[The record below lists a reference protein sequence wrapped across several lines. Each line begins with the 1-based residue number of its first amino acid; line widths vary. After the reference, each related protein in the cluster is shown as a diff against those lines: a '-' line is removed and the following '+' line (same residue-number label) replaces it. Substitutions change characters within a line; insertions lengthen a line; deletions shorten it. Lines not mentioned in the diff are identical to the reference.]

1 MSLPKVVTRF
11 APSPT
16 GFLHIGG
23 ARTALFNW
31 YFAKHMALMGHDSA
45 FLLRVEDTDKARSTD
60 EATQAILEGLDWLG
74 LSYDGEIVYQSQ
86 NVGDHVKTAKAMLAS
101 GTAYKCYCNAE
112 ELESLRAASETA
124 FRSPWRDKVET
135 TDRPFTVRFRVPD
148 GKTKITDL
156 VQGDIT
162 WENENFD
169 DLVLLRADG
178 SPTYMLAVVVDDH
191 NMGVTHVIRG
201 DDHLINA
208 GRQTQIYRAMDW
220 RVPHWAHVPLIH
232 GPDGKK
238 LSKRHGSLGVDAY
251 RDLGYLPGGL
261 RNYLLKLG
269 WAHGDMEIFYNEDAA
284 KVFTLDGIN
293 SAPAR
298 LDFDKMDFINSQHIL
313 HTPNDELL
321 SKAAPFFETKNG
333 APLSAEKQA
342 RVASAMD
349 SLKPRS
355 KTFVEMAAQA
365 AYLLAD
371 RPLTISGKTA
381 KPFKNDQTLDYL
393 RTLTSRLNVLE
404 DTQWTENKVQDILTT
419 FVEDHGIGF
428 GKIGQP
434 VRAALTAGAP
444 SPDLSLVI
452 SLLGK
457 AETLGRIEDVLS
469 GASLNKNSSIE

>member
-1 MSLPKVVTRF
+1 MNSQKIVTRF

-31 YFAKHMALMGHDSA
+31 YFAKHMALEGHDTS
-45 FLLRVEDTDKARSTD
+45 FLLRVEDTDKARSTK
-60 EATQAILEGLDWLG
+60 EATQAILDGLDWLG
-74 LSYDGEIVYQSQ
+74 LTYDGEIVYQSQ
-86 NVGDHVKTAKAMLAS
+86 NASKHVEAAQALLAA
-101 GTAYKCYCNAE
+101 GKAYKCYCSPE
-112 ELESLRAASETA
+112 ELDEIRQSSETA
-124 FRSPWRDKVET
+124 LRSPWRDKDQTSE
-135 TDRPFTVRFRVPD
+135 DPYTVRFRVPD
-148 GKTKITDL
+148 GQTKITDH

-191 NMGVTHVIRG
+191 DMGVTHVVRG

-208 GRQTQIYRAMDW
+208 GRQTQIYQAMGWD
-220 RVPHWAHVPLIH
+220 VPQWAHVPLIH

-238 LSKRHGSLGVDAY
+238 LSKRHGALGVEAY
-251 RDLGYLPGGL
+251 RDLGYLPAGL

-269 WAHGDMEIFYNEDAA
+269 WAHGDMEIFTDEEAS
-284 KVFTLDGIN
+284 KVFTLGGIN

-298 LDFDKMDFINSQHIL
+298 LDFDKMDFINGQHIQSSD
-313 HTPNDELL
+313 TTELM
-321 SKAAPFFETKNG
+321 AQATPFFIAENNG
-333 APLSAEKQA
+333 PLSADKEQRLA
-342 RVASAMD
+342 AAME

-355 KTFVEMAAQA
+355 KTLAEMAAQA

-371 RPLTISGKTA
+371 RPLSITGKKA
-381 KPFKNDQTLDYL
+381 KPFKNVTTMDYL
-393 RTLTSRLNVLE
+393 RSLNSRLNVLE
-404 DTQWTENKVQDILTT
+404 DLQWNEVDLQNALSA
-419 FVEDHGIGF
+419 FAEEHGIGF

-444 SPDLSLVI
+444 SPDLSLVLAI
-452 SLLGK
+452 LGK
-457 AETLGRIEDVLS
+457 EETLGRIEDVLS
-469 GASLNKNSSIE
+469 GASLTSD